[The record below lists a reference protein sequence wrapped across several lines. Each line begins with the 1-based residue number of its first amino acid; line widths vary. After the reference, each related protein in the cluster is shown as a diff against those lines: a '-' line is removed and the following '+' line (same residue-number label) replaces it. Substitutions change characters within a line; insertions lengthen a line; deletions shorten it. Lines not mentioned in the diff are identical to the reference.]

1 MYLNDESIK
10 ILRTVLMFFNEETM
24 KIIESIVVSEEPE
37 LSAITSCKRINM
49 YINLME
55 LLDPTLSESKTIDEF
70 IRKSGY
76 DENFIILFK
85 AKIEEEKLRRKKIN
99 NKFDML

>member
-49 YINLME
+49 YMNLME
-55 LLDPTLSESKTIDEF
+55 LLEPTLYEPKTIDEF

-76 DENFIILFK
+76 DEDFIISFK
-85 AKIEEEKLRRKKIN
+85 AKIKDEKLRRKKIN
-99 NKFDML
+99 SKFTTL